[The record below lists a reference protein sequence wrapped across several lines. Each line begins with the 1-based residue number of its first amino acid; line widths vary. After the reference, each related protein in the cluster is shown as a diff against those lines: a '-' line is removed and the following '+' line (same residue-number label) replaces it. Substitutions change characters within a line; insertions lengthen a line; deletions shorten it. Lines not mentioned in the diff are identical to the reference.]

1 METATIA
8 LTGYFQLGRFR
19 LMSKHNASQDIP
31 KRPTERKQWILF
43 QLKLKGSNFRALG
56 RELGCTHQAVAWA
69 AAGHASLEIERA
81 IADKIGLAHV
91 DLFPEHF
98 DDQGERIPLA
108 RPRQRKGRPGA
119 ENGNVYS
126 REVA

>member
-1 METATIA
+1 MV
-8 LTGYFQLGRFR
+8 LTGHIWLSMFG
-19 LMSKHNASQDIP
+19 LMSKNRASLDIP

-56 RELGCTHQAVAWA
+56 RELGCSHQAVAWA
-69 AAGHASLEIERA
+69 AAGNASLEIEQA
-81 IADKIGLAHV
+81 IAAKIGIAHV
-91 DLFPEHF
+91 ALFPEHF
-98 DDQGERIPLA
+98 DDTGERIPLA
-108 RPRQRKGRPGA
+108 RPRQRKGRPQS

>member
-1 METATIA
+1 MVHI
-8 LTGYFQLGRFR
+8 
-19 LMSKHNASQDIP
+19 MSKNTPSLDIP

-56 RELGCTHQAVAWA
+56 RELGCSHQAVAWA
-69 AAGHASLEIERA
+69 AAGNASMEIEAA
-81 IADKIGLAHV
+81 IAAKIGIRHV
-91 DLFPEHF
+91 DLFCEHF

-108 RPRQRKGRPGA
+108 RPRQRKGKPQT

>member
-1 METATIA
+1 
-8 LTGYFQLGRFR
+8 
-19 LMSKHNASQDIP
+19 MSKRTNTSDIP
-31 KRPTERKQWILF
+31 KRPTERKAWILF
-43 QLKLKGSNFRALG
+43 QLKVRGSSFSALG
-56 RELGCTHQAVAWA
+56 REIGVSYQAVPWA
-69 AAGHASLEIERA
+69 ASGRPAYEVEKA
-81 IADKIGLAHV
+81 ISAKIGV
-91 DLFPEHF
+91 STTDLFPEHF

>member
-1 METATIA
+1 MF
-8 LTGYFQLGRFR
+8 G
-19 LMSKHNASQDIP
+19 LMSKNRASLDIP

-56 RELGCTHQAVAWA
+56 RELGCSHQAVAWA
-69 AAGHASLEIERA
+69 AAGNASLEIEQA
-81 IADKIGLAHV
+81 IAAKIGIDHV

-98 DDQGERIPLA
+98 DDEGERIPLA
-108 RPRQRKGRPGA
+108 RPRQRKGRPQA